1 MQFDINF
8 EAHCDVCYLQDH
20 HVREGELLLG
30 VYPTP
35 TNDELA
41 EELYREAEDF
51 HLSWPIDQITKEEFV
66 QMVKNASIYNDD
78 QLRGIVEEDEALG
91 YEPIPIWFLLT
102 WEEEEKNEGNS

>member
-1 MQFDINF
+1 MQFDISF

-20 HVREGELLLG
+20 HAREGELLLG

-41 EELYREAEDF
+41 EDIYRSADPF
-51 HLSWPIDQITKEEFV
+51 YYSWPIDQITKEEFV

-78 QLRGIVEEDEALG
+78 QLKKIIEEDEALG
-91 YEPIPIWFLLT
+91 YEPSPIWFLLS
-102 WEEEEKNEGNS
+102 WKEEDENESDS